1 MSHNEPASHSILDAI
16 NGGLIVLDRGGRV
29 ALWNTWMQVKSA
41 IAAEEARGK
50 LLSEIF
56 PQAELSRLLIAIST
70 ALTRGTSTIITHTLN
85 PTLLPLQTRSQ
96 QPLLHDVSVSPVGET
111 PPEGCVIAIS
121 DVTATTRRLRYLRDQ
136 QDARYDAVV
145 ASAPDIIITV
155 DEDGLVQFANPAA
168 HARFGRPD
176 ANLVGTKA
184 ANLFTTQSEWA
195 TLWLGAI
202 DGTGAGQ
209 SKGLIAART
218 GGELRYFEAAASR
231 WRSGARLFA
240 TVILRDVTE
249 RRAMISA
256 LRHSESES
264 RNAATALTELNRTLE
279 ERVQA
284 RTAQLIKAEAALR
297 HSQKM
302 EAIGNLTGS
311 IAHDFNNLLH
321 VISGNLHL
329 LKHYVSGNAAAEKR
343 VQIALDGVARSAK
356 LSSQLLAFAR
366 RQPLAPKV
374 INLGRFIGD
383 MEDIIRK
390 AVGEGV
396 ALETVIGEGLW
407 NALVDPGNL
416 ENALLN
422 MAINARDAMEGQ
434 GCLIIQAT
442 NAVLDSD
449 YVTAHETVMRGEYV
463 MVTVTD
469 TGSGMSAEVIEQ
481 AFEPFFTTKPEGR
494 GTGLGLSMVYGFV
507 KQSGGHIN
515 IESTPGQGSSIKFYL
530 PRSRRSEDRLD
541 EGDSIPAT
549 GGNEM
554 ILVAED
560 DEHVRETVV
569 AMLSDLGYRVLKAKD
584 AQSALSIIESG
595 MPIDL
600 LFTDVIMPGPM
611 KSTEM
616 ARKAR
621 ERMPN
626 LAVLFTSG
634 YTEDAFASSGSVGES
649 VELLSKPYSRE
660 ALARKLRYML
670 ADAAQRKSQ
679 IVASAYSSGAH
690 PPGIPLKPVR
700 VLVCEDNADMRDATV
715 DMLSAMGHHAM
726 SAGDAYTA
734 LSILTS
740 NPVDVLLT
748 DVGLPDMPGTTLASH
763 AKSRF
768 PALNVI
774 LATAEASDT
783 AIATL
788 AAARTLIKPF
798 TFEQLAAAITPAPSR
813 ERV

>member
-1 MSHNEPASHSILDAI
+1 MANNAISSHSILDAI
-16 NGGLIVLDRGGRV
+16 NGGFVVLDKAGRV
-29 ALWNTWMQVKSA
+29 AFWNVWMSVSSG
-41 IAAEEARGK
+41 ITAEFAHGK

-56 PQAELSRLLIAIST
+56 PQAEPSRLLTAISL
-70 ALTRGTSTIITHTLN
+70 ALTNGASTIITHTLN
-85 PTLLPLQTRSQ
+85 PTLLPLQTRSR
-96 QPLLHDVSVSPVGET
+96 QPLLHDISVSPVGEA
-111 PPEGCVIAIS
+111 PADGCVLAIT
-121 DVTATTRRLRYLRDQ
+121 DVTAATRRVRYLRDQ
-136 QDARYDAVV
+136 QEARYDAVV

-155 DEDGLVQFANPAA
+155 DEEGLIQFANPAA
-168 HARFGRPD
+168 LAHFVRAH
-176 ANLVGTKA
+176 LVGTNA
-184 ANLFTTQSEWA
+184 AHLFETRDEWGA
-195 TLWLGAI
+195 LWQNAI
-202 DGTGAGQ
+202 DGTGAGH
-209 SKGLIAART
+209 SKGLLAANS
-218 GGELRYFEAAASR
+218 GGELRYFEGSASR
-231 WRSGARLFA
+231 WRSGARLLA

-249 RRAMISA
+249 RRAIVAA
-256 LRHSESES
+256 LQHSESEA
-264 RNAATALTELNRTLE
+264 RKAATALTELNRTLE
-279 ERVQA
+279 ERVQS
-284 RTAQLIKAEAALR
+284 RTAQLIEAEAALR

-374 INLGRFIGD
+374 INLGRFIDD
-383 MEDIIRK
+383 MEDIIFK
-390 AVGEGV
+390 AVGEGIAV
-396 ALETVIGEGLW
+396 QTVIGQGLW
-407 NALVDPGNL
+407 NTLVDPGNL

-422 MAINARDAMEGQ
+422 MAINARDAMEGH
-434 GCLIIQAT
+434 GRLLIEAANI
-442 NAVLDSD
+442 VLDSD
-449 YVTAHETVMRGEYV
+449 YMTAHETVMRGEYV
-463 MVTVTD
+463 MVAVTD
-469 TGSGMSAEVIEQ
+469 TGSGMSTEVIEQ
-481 AFEPFFTTKPEGR
+481 AFEPFFTTKPQGK

-515 IESTPGQGSSIKFYL
+515 IESALGQGSTIKFYL
-530 PRSRRSEDRLD
+530 PRSTQSEDALD

-595 MPIDL
+595 MPIEL

-611 KSTEM
+611 KSTEL

-634 YTEDAFASSGSVGES
+634 YTEDAFASSGTVGES
-649 VELLSKPYSRE
+649 VELLSKPYSRD

-670 ADAAQRKSQ
+670 SEAAQRKAQ
-679 IVASAYSSGAH
+679 IVSSAYSAAGPRPASM
-690 PPGIPLKPVR
+690 PSKPIR
-700 VLVCEDNADMRDATV
+700 VLVCEDNTDTRDATV

-726 SAGDAYTA
+726 SASDAYTA

-740 NPVDVLLT
+740 NPIDVLLT
-748 DVGLPDMPGTTLASH
+748 DVGLSDMPGTTLASH

-774 LATAEASDT
+774 FATREASETDT
-783 AIATL
+783 AAL
-788 AAARTLIKPF
+788 GSARTLIKPF
-798 TFEQLAAAITPAPSR
+798 TFEQLAAAITSAPNR
-813 ERV
+813 ERI

>member
-1 MSHNEPASHSILDAI
+1 MANDPPASQAILDAI
-16 NGGLIVLDRGGRV
+16 NGGLMVLDRDGRV
-29 ALWNTWMQVKSA
+29 VLWNDWLRLSSGIDA
-41 IAAEEARGK
+41 GSARGK
-50 LLSEIF
+50 RLSELF
-56 PQAELSRLLIAIST
+56 PQSKTQRLSAAVAT
-70 ALTRGTSTIITHTLN
+70 ALSCGASTIITHALS
-85 PTLLPLQTRSQ
+85 PGLLPLHTRAR
-96 QPLLHDVSVSPVGET
+96 QPLLHDITVAPIGQT
-111 PPEGCVIAIS
+111 PAEGCVIAIS
-121 DVTATTRRLRYLRDQ
+121 DVTAATRRVRYLRDQ

-145 ASAPDIIITV
+145 ASAPDIILTV

-168 HARFGRPD
+168 HARFGRAD
-176 ANLVGTKA
+176 GTLVGTNA
-184 ANLFTTQSEWA
+184 AHLFESGGEWA
-195 TLWLGAI
+195 ALWLGAI

-209 SKGLIAART
+209 SKGLIAANAA
-218 GGELRYFEAAASR
+218 GALRYFEASASR

-249 RRAMISA
+249 RRAMVAA
-256 LRHSESES
+256 LKHSESEA
-264 RNAATALTELNRTLE
+264 RNAAAALTELNRTLE
-279 ERVQA
+279 ERVQS
-284 RTAQLIKAEAALR
+284 RTAQLVEAEAALR

-329 LKHYVSGNAAAEKR
+329 LRHYVAGNALAEKR

-374 INLGRFIGD
+374 INLGGFIAD

-390 AVGEGV
+390 AVGEGI
-396 ALETVIGEGLW
+396 TVHTAIGADLW
-407 NALVDPGNL
+407 NTLVDPGNL

-422 MAINARDAMEGQ
+422 MAINARDAMEGR
-434 GCLIIQAT
+434 GRLVIEASNVVLEADYAT
-442 NAVLDSD
+442 AQ
-449 YVTAHETVMRGEYV
+449 ETVTRGEYV
-463 MVTVTD
+463 RVALTD
-469 TGSGMSAEVIEQ
+469 TGCGMSAEVIEQ
-481 AFEPFFTTKPEGR
+481 VFEPFFTTKPEGR

-507 KQSGGHIN
+507 KQSGGHID
-515 IESTPGQGSSIKFYL
+515 IESTVGRGSTIRLYL
-530 PRSRRSEDRLD
+530 PRSIQSADLLNEPDAAPASG
-541 EGDSIPAT
+541 GD
-549 GGNEM
+549 EM

-611 KSTEM
+611 KSTEL

-634 YTEDAFASSGSVGES
+634 YTDDAFTSSGPMSEA
-649 VELLSKPYSRE
+649 VELLSKPYSRD
-660 ALARKLRYML
+660 ALARKLRHML
-670 ADAAQRKSQ
+670 ANAAQRKSQ
-679 IVASAYSSGAH
+679 SVTSTHLPPRLIASV
-690 PPGIPLKPVR
+690 PLAPVR
-700 VLVCEDNADMRDATV
+700 VLVCEDNTDMRETTV

-726 SAGDAYTA
+726 SAGDAHTA

-740 NPVDVLLT
+740 NPIDVLLT
-748 DVGLPDMPGTTLASH
+748 DVGLPDMPGTALAAH

-768 PALNVI
+768 PDLNVI
-774 LATAEASDT
+774 LATGEASDT
-783 AIATL
+783 DAGTL
-788 AAARTLIKPF
+788 RSAHTLIKPF
-798 TFEQLAAAITPAPSR
+798 TIEQLAAAISRTPGR
-813 ERV
+813 EGP